1 MAARR
6 RARERDATRGGGVS
20 EDGSETSDPFA
31 FIGFITSADDFSSFR
46 PAHSGIASRGVT
58 TAVHLPGVG
67 KGLRDVAAVGLVAQT
82 AHTTLDKVRLSTS
95 PGPSH
100 LK

>member
-31 FIGFITSADDFSSFR
+31 FIVSSLRPMTSR
-46 PAHSGIASRGVT
+46 HSDQRTAASRRAASRWRLPPMAAAATAARSRRSAWTSTASCTT
-58 TAVHLPGVG
+58 TA
-67 KGLRDVAAVGLVAQT
+67 
-82 AHTTLDKVRLSTS
+82 S
-95 PGPSH
+95 P
-100 LK
+100 